1 MIEAITQFFIISA
14 LIIFGIAL
22 IVCLFRLI
30 KGPTTADRVV
40 SFDATS
46 AVVMSIVGVMSVVLN
61 SVSFLDSIM
70 LIAIISF
77 VSSVSISRFIGEVVS
92 LMQITKE
99 IVSLISAILIFL
111 GSVIAL
117 ISAIG
122 IVKFQ
127 DVFLRSHASTKS
139 STLSVLLTIIGVL
152 IYFIVNTG
160 FFSVRLLLSL
170 VFINLTSPVGMH
182 LVARAAYRNGAYM
195 YRKDEGPRQSSIL
208 LSQNEFNSPEELKS
222 RAKLREQR
230 REKLYYKEREK
241 RKI

>member
-1 MIEAITQFFIISA
+1 MIQTITHIMIISS

-22 IVCLFRLI
+22 IICLFRLI

-40 SFDATS
+40 TFHTTS
-46 AVVMSIVGVMSVVLN
+46 AVVMSIVGVLSVLMGT
-61 SVSFLDSIM
+61 VSFLDSIM

-77 VSSVSISRFIGEVVS
+77 VSSISISRFIGGGGMC
-92 LMQITKE
+92 LMEITKE
-99 IVSLISAILIFL
+99 IFSLIVAVMLLL
-111 GSVIAL
+111 GSFIAL

-127 DVFLRSHASTKS
+127 DVFLRSHATTKS
-139 STLSVLLTIIGVL
+139 STLSVLLTLIGVL

-195 YRKDEGPRQSSIL
+195 YRKNDDHTHASIL
-208 LSQNEFNSPEELKS
+208 LSSNEQNSTEALQL
-222 RAKLREQR
+222 RAKKRE
-230 REKLYYKEREK
+230 EH
-241 RKI
+241 RKKWYQND

>member
-1 MIEAITQFFIISA
+1 ME
-14 LIIFGIAL
+14 
-22 IVCLFRLI
+22 
-30 KGPTTADRVV
+30 
-40 SFDATS
+40 
-46 AVVMSIVGVMSVVLN
+46 
-61 SVSFLDSIM
+61 
-70 LIAIISF
+70 
-77 VSSVSISRFIGEVVS
+77 
-92 LMQITKE
+92 ITKE
-99 IVSLISAILIFL
+99 IVSLISAIFIFL
-111 GSVIAL
+111 GSIIAL

-152 IYFIVNTG
+152 IYFTVNQG

-182 LVARAAYRNGAYM
+182 LVARASYRNGAYM
-195 YRKDEGPRQSSIL
+195 YRKDDVPRQSSIL

-241 RKI
+241 ERKFDNEN